1 MLLILTLRITSKL
14 LVTIFSFIDPRS
26 PRSLI
31 SPDHCSI
38 RFNAINIEMNDGEP
52 IEIPERNSTLALTLN
67 RLSSGQIPIYAYG
80 TADGYANPFVET
92 NTVIS
97 VRMVNASASE
107 VDI

>member
-1 MLLILTLRITSKL
+1 MTSEL
-14 LVTIFSFIDPRS
+14 LVTFLSFIDV
-26 PRSLI
+26 
-31 SPDHCSI
+31 PDRCSI
-38 RFNAINIEMNDGEP
+38 SSNTIKIEMNDGAE
-52 IEIPERNSTLALTLN
+52 IEIPERNSTLALTFN

-80 TADGYANPFVET
+80 TADGYANPFVQT